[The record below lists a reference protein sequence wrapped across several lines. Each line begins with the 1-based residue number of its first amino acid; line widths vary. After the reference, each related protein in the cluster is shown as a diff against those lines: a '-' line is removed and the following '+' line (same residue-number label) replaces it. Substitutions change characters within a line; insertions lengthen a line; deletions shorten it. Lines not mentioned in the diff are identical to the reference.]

1 MQQIQQVAGG
11 NALPRVPQLGR
22 YGEAPRPSH
31 CRRHSN
37 VRKILAMKRTIL
49 HEFLFAVVILS
60 LSSTLFAAELPEAR
74 NDRIVA
80 IIDAHAHLI
89 RGYGRRGS
97 SPTGAQALRAM
108 DSQNIAMTILLP
120 SPFPPGHPGT
130 YGLQEIEP
138 VVRANPERF
147 RFAAGG
153 ESLNPMIQQFAPGQ
167 VTPEVIRQFQQEADS
182 IVKAGAVGFGELAA
196 EHFSS
201 GRGNHPY
208 ESARPDHPLFLALAD
223 IAARDGI
230 PIDLHM
236 EAVPQDMP
244 FPRRLGRGQNPETVR
259 ANISALERLLDH
271 NRNTRIVWEHAGWDL
286 TGERTVRLMRLLLN
300 KHSNLYM
307 AIKLDQGGFRVTSP
321 FRRAGAIRPGWI
333 KMLRDFSDRFMIG
346 TDQFFSEG
354 VERLGVCPRNHFFLD
369 QTQ

>member
-1 MQQIQQVAGG
+1 
-11 NALPRVPQLGR
+11 
-22 YGEAPRPSH
+22 
-31 CRRHSN
+31 
-37 VRKILAMKRTIL
+37 MKQTIL
-49 HEFLFAVVILS
+49 HESLFAVVILS
-60 LSSTLFAAELPEAR
+60 LSSALFAAELTEAR
-74 NDRIVA
+74 NDGIVA
-80 IIDAHAHLI
+80 IIDTHAHLI
-89 RGYGRRGS
+89 RGYRRRGP

-108 DSQNIAMTILLP
+108 DSQNVAMTILLP
-120 SPFPPGHPGT
+120 PPFPPGHPGT

-147 RFAAGG
+147 RFEAGG
-153 ESLNPMIQQFAPGQ
+153 ESLNPMIQQFAPDQ

-236 EAVPQDMP
+236 EAVTHDMP
-244 FPRRLGRGQNPETVR
+244 FPKRLGRGQNPETIR
-259 ANISALERLLDH
+259 ENISVLERLLEH
-271 NRNTRIVWEHAGWDL
+271 NRNARIVWEHAGWDL

-307 AIKLDQGGFRVTSP
+307 AIKLDESGSRLTQP
-321 FRRAGAIRPGWI
+321 FRPDGAIKPGWMM
-333 KMLRDFSDRFMIG
+333 MLRDFSDRFMIG
-346 TDQFFSEG
+346 SDQFFDEGTERVALARKFVDALPPELARAVASENARRIY
-354 VERLGVCPRNHFFLD
+354 RLEIKKR
-369 QTQ
+369 